1 MPIPANTRDEYL
13 EDKNSRV
20 HICYSNPLFLFILDK
35 GRGFLFWLGGID
47 SMIRFDQVTKTFE
60 HEGGKLTAVDQVNLE
75 IKKGEIFGVIGF
87 SGAGKSTL
95 IRLVNQLERPTSG
108 RVLINDQDLSALSTR
123 ELRGIRRNIGM
134 IFQHFNLLE
143 TKTVYHN
150 VAFPLLLAGTPK
162 NEVKEKVEEILDF
175 VGLKDRA
182 KHYPDQL
189 SGGQKQRVGIAR
201 ALATSP
207 SILLCDEATSA
218 LDPETTKSILKLLRK
233 VRDEYNITILMI
245 THEMNVI
252 KKICDRVAVME
263 DGSVI
268 EQDTIFNLFSNPQHP
283 TTQKFV
289 QSVMNDEIPASIL
302 SEVESRHIYRVTFNE
317 GTAGK
322 PILSSVAKK
331 FDVDVNVLYG
341 QITELQHIPFG
352 NLVVEFQG
360 NQEEILKAVNDI
372 QQAVRIQEV
381 KVDAS

>member
-1 MPIPANTRDEYL
+1 
-13 EDKNSRV
+13 
-20 HICYSNPLFLFILDK
+20 
-35 GRGFLFWLGGID
+35 
-47 SMIRFDQVTKTFE
+47 MIRFDQVTKTFE